1 MNFLTDTKS
10 SLKESLMNYMCL
22 RMRFRG
28 TVLGGE
34 YQHPASPA
42 DTASIQH
49 VNNQTTL

>member
-42 DTASIQH
+42 DAAASIVKTKIKH
-49 VNNQTTL
+49 